1 MSKWWFKGLRFSRG
15 HREPVS
21 STAGYLTFLAVHSRS
36 FRRNTGVWG
45 CAIQWSRAS
54 GMNWFP
60 RFLVTGNPWLARG
73 RKGSL
78 LYASDLEGENP
89 DRTVIVLASSSTGRV
104 SALSPPSWPVAQSP
118 GRFSCW
124 KGDGQPESTGVWK
137 MALEKLRVQ

>member
-1 MSKWWFKGLRFSRG
+1 MSKWRFKGLRFSQG

-21 STAGYLTFLAVHSRS
+21 SRAGYLTFLAVHSIS

-54 GMNWFP
+54 GMNLFP
-60 RFLVTGNPWLARG
+60 RFLATGNPWLARG
-73 RKGSL
+73 RKGRL

-89 DRTVIVLASSSTGRV
+89 DRTVSALASSSTVRV
-104 SALSPPSWPVAQSP
+104 SALSPLSWPVAQSP

-124 KGDGQPESTGVWK
+124 KGDGQREITDV
-137 MALEKLRVQ
+137 